1 MLWKKRI
8 DCAILKLTIREGCKM
23 AQQLVSTE
31 QVKQALGIESFRNLS
46 KDKIIEFVS
55 LIPNMD
61 KEVSISIINQF
72 PISNRYRNAPQ
83 FGSCGALH
91 QYTTASSAVKPPRE
105 FAFTWAQT

>member
-1 MLWKKRI
+1 
-8 DCAILKLTIREGCKM
+8 M